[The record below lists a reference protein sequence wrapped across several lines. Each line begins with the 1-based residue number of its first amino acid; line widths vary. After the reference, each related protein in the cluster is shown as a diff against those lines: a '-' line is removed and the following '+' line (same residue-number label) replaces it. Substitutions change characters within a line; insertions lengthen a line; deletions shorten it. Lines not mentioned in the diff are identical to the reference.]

1 MALILAVLFVIF
13 NAKRRQRV
21 VKIIKPLENTTVA
34 FVKTISNLYF
44 ETQDHKNIIEK
55 KSTYFLARIRTQY
68 NLDTSKLDDD
78 FIARLS
84 LKSGVK
90 KEKVATLI
98 NYIVWLRNKRQYFE
112 SNLIQL
118 NKHIEEFYSN

>member
-1 MALILAVLFVIF
+1 M
-13 NAKRRQRV
+13 
-21 VKIIKPLENTTVA
+21 ENTTVA

-55 KSTYFLARIRTQY
+55 KSTYFLERIRTQY

-78 FIARLS
+78 FIERLS

-90 KEKVATLI
+90 KEKVKTLI
-98 NYIVWLRNKRQYFE
+98 NYIDWLRNKRQYFE

-118 NKHIEEFYSN
+118 NTYIEEFYSE